1 MLTVTM
7 AALWVILVLI
17 LLLLPI
23 FDCGFLPALCGVAA
37 VACALL
43 AARARAGPGALVG
56 PEAGRRVCVLVLGD
70 VGRSPRM
77 VNHTLS
83 LARNGFRVTLL
94 GYPGA
99 KLHRGVLNN
108 DKINIVYITEVMT
121 GMKFGPKI
129 FQYVIKIFVQT
140 LQICYILLKIDA
152 PSYMILQNPPG
163 LPAIATTWAVCLL
176 KGSKFII
183 DWHNYGYTIMS
194 LTHGDHHP
202 IVLIAKRV
210 IYFCWDHPKVCRS
223 SLGITLILL
232 SSNYSQRYEQFFGKL
247 SDSNLCVTEAMKE
260 DLRVNWNIKAI
271 TLYDRPSPIFRET
284 PLELQHELFKKLAN
298 DFAPFKGR
306 SESVH
311 SDLEQTAFTELNI
324 STGNVTRIQGRPAL
338 LLSSTSWTEDEDFS
352 ILLKALEVYESFITN
367 GITLPSLVC
376 AITGKGPQQEFYNRL
391 IEKMHFKY
399 VHICTLWLEAEDYPV
414 LLGSGDLGVCL
425 HKSTSGLDLPMKV
438 VDMFGCCLPVCAVD
452 FQCLHELVKHE
463 ENGLIFKNSQEL
475 AVQLKLLFTDFQ
487 NEKNTLGIFKRNL
500 KESKMVQWDENWD
513 EIVLPLL
520 AASN

>member
-202 IVLIAKRV
+202 IVLIAK
-210 IYFCWDHPKVCRS
+210 
-223 SLGITLILL
+223 
-232 SSNYSQRYEQFFGKL
+232 RYEQFFGKL